1 MAADD
6 GELLAAE
13 GKPDPRGLILELRR
27 IIYRCEL
34 LQEGDFTD
42 GNRQALWCGVV
53 TTYCG
58 LITTSDVQSLGPVHS
73 QTHERLEHEC
83 VRHTGTESLVV
94 PDGIDDLDL
103 EAGTLCDPYVDPPAA
118 RALAEAL
125 IEHLENSPRRTSP

>member
-1 MAADD
+1 MAADG

-58 LITTSDVQSLGPVHS
+58 LITTSDIQGLGPVHS

-83 VRHTGTESLVV
+83 VRHT
-94 PDGIDDLDL
+94 
-103 EAGTLCDPYVDPPAA
+103 A
-118 RALAEAL
+118 RS
-125 IEHLENSPRRTSP
+125 HSSSPMASTTSISRPGRSATRTSIRRPREPSPKP